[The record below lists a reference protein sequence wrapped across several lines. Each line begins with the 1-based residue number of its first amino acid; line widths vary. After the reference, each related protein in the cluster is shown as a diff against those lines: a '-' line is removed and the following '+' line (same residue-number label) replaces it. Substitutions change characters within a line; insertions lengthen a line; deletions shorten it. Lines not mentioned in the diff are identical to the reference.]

1 MKQIYE
7 SPKMFAEVF
16 VPNQYV
22 AACEESFENI
32 PRMEVKCTSKG
43 HDNIAINNMFTD
55 SNNDCTA
62 KYNPGVGDEG
72 SDGLFHTQFEAC
84 DTVVGCNRYN
94 YEEHGGRYS
103 GSGDWHWHGI
113 QPCAW
118 IMHDT
123 EIDLSEAQKYQLS

>member
-22 AACEESFENI
+22 AACEEAFENI
-32 PRMEVKCTSKG
+32 PVMQVTCTSKG

-62 KYNPGVGDEG
+62 KYNPGVGEVG

-84 DTVVGCNRYN
+84 YSKVGCNRNNWEEVHY
-94 YEEHGGRYS
+94 YEDIWGNKHHLAS
-103 GSGDWHWHGI
+103 F
-113 QPCAW
+113 

-123 EIDLSEAQKYQLS
+123 VIDLSAATKYQLS